1 MDWIID
7 NLVLIAFLVG
17 LAGALAGLAVLG
29 LSGLRLWR
37 TTKAALGVTQGAT
50 AELTAEVERLQAAT
64 DALPARQAQVQGEV
78 SDLMGRIAA
87 LGVVASAAGRLLG
100 AVRAPGRESLK

>member
-1 MDWIID
+1 MD
-7 NLVLIAFLVG
+7 NLVLVAFLVG
-17 LAGALAGLAVLG
+17 LAGVLAGLAVLG

-37 TTKAALGVTQGAT
+37 SAKSAMGVAGAAGQ
-50 AELTAEVERLQAAT
+50 ELTAEVTRLQSAV
-64 DALPARQAQVQGEV
+64 DALPARQAEVQAEV
-78 SDLMGRIAA
+78 EDLTRRVAA